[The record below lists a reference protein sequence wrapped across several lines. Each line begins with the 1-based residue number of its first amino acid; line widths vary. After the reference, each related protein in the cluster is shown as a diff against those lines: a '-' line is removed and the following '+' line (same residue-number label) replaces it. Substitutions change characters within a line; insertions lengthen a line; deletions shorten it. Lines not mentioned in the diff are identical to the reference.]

1 MQWHAVQGYIPV
13 LRDLRD
19 ASRVDVTLQK
29 KILAISAAGCQSL
42 PANFQCLPVSPT
54 SYRVMDC
61 KSCFLLIAIFVG
73 SLLINNIR
81 YINSTSSENLSV
93 ILINKCKR
101 GLLNMSNCGYL
112 FLELTRIERRIQVKL
127 HENTNKR
134 SIYLRRVWLWHNYN
148 RSLYQT
154 ESGSFLNFTK

>member
-1 MQWHAVQGYIPV
+1 MQCHAVQGYIPV

-19 ASRVDVTLQK
+19 ASRVDVTLQN

-61 KSCFLLIAIFVG
+61 NLVSCLSPYFVD

-81 YINSTSSENLSV
+81 YINSTSFATLSV
-93 ILINKCKR
+93 ILINKFKR
-101 GLLNMSNCGYL
+101 GLLNISKCGNL
-112 FLELTRIERRIQVKL
+112 FEVDKD
-127 HENTNKR
+127 
-134 SIYLRRVWLWHNYN
+134 
-148 RSLYQT
+148 
-154 ESGSFLNFTK
+154 